1 MPILSL
7 CWVDILLDLFTFL
20 KGLLIDLCVFK
31 GSAVDIVL
39 VGGLF
44 FVLELIK
51 LLFSVRLIEGCMRN
65 FVTFCDVLD
74 KISVSRFLW
83 LLVAH
88 RDDGIV
94 VLIELLYGL
103 RFLLGLLFSI
113 LAVWLVIF
121 GYVALTLWNCRFNKR
136 LKHFK
141 IEKLIIWA
149 KISNLKRCGRRSA
162 QIIEEELTFSR
173 LPRLPYLP
181 CDFVGGW
188 DWTVA
193 LGGSGLGAIFSKKPQ
208 SGVLFGKGVVTFLSL
223 PGWAADDF
231 GVLSFHYWF

>member
-7 CWVDILLDLFTFL
+7 GWVDVLLNLFTFL
-20 KGLLIDLCVFK
+20 KSLLIELWVFK
-31 GSAVDIVL
+31 LSAVDSIL
-39 VGGLF
+39 VGGLIF
-44 FVLELIK
+44 TLELIK
-51 LLFSVRLIEGCMRN
+51 LLFSVRLIKGCMWD
-65 FVTFCDVLD
+65 FITFCDVLD
-74 KISVSRFLW
+74 EVSVSWFLW

-94 VLIELLYGL
+94 VLIELLHWL

-173 LPRLPYLP
+173 LLRLPYLP
-181 CDFVGGW
+181 CDFAGGW
-188 DWTVA
+188 D
-193 LGGSGLGAIFSKKPQ
+193 
-208 SGVLFGKGVVTFLSL
+208 
-223 PGWAADDF
+223 
-231 GVLSFHYWF
+231 